1 MKTKDIFSHRHGG
14 IVLILALFLAVSFL
28 TRLALLAG
36 SHDLVTWNPAA
47 ILGIFFWGFVYD
59 LAAACYLAIPV
70 ALYLL
75 ILPDRIFASRFHRIL
90 SIGFFFIVL
99 YCLLFIAAAEW
110 FFWDE
115 FGVRFNFIA
124 VDYLIYTKEVI
135 GNIYESYPL
144 VLILSLLFVLTSLL
158 VIVIYRFGGMKAW
171 LDSRSSWKFRSAWAG
186 GVLFAALFFTV
197 ALNNRSVPEL
207 GNAYNQELA
216 KNGPYSF
223 VAAFR
228 NNELDYDQFY
238 RDENDTEAFQEVRS
252 LLKTDNSTYLSQDPR
267 NITRLIK
274 NEGEEKHYN
283 VIQITVE
290 SLSAEFLGVFGNEHN
305 LTPNLDALSK
315 QSVFFTNCFAT
326 GTRTVR
332 GMEALTLS
340 VPPTPGRSIVKRP
353 NNENLFSLG
362 SIFRSRGY
370 DTAFIYSGFGY
381 FDNMNHFFANNGYR
395 VVDRATVPKEAITF
409 ANIWGACDEDLYN
422 WVLDEADHSYAKGKP
437 FFYFVMTTSNHRP
450 FTYPDG
456 KIDIPSHSGR
466 NGGVKYTD
474 FAIGELLRKARQKP
488 WFSNTIFVIV
498 ADHCAG
504 SAGKMDLPVRKYRI
518 PLIIYGPNLV
528 RPQKVDKLCS
538 QIDFAPTLL
547 GMLNWSYESQFYGKD
562 VFRMKPES
570 EYALIGTYQKLGY
583 MKQNLLT
590 VLKPIRAVAT
600 YKFDLSNETQT
611 PTAENS
617 DFLKQAIAYYQTA
630 SDRFNHH

>member
-1 MKTKDIFSHRHGG
+1 MKIKNIFSHRHGG
-14 IVLILALFLAVSFL
+14 TVLILVMFLTVSFL
-28 TRLALLAG
+28 TRLLLLAK
-36 SHDLVTWNPAA
+36 SYDLVSWNPAA
-47 ILGIFFWGFVYD
+47 ILGVFLWGFVYD

-70 ALYLL
+70 VLYLM

-90 SIGFFFIVL
+90 SILFFFIVL
-99 YCLLFIAAAEW
+99 YCLLFVAAAEW

-124 VDYLIYTKEVI
+124 VDYLIYTKEVV

-144 VLILSLLFVLTSLL
+144 VFILSLLFVLTSLL
-158 VIVIYRFGGMKAW
+158 LIVVYRVGRMKLW
-171 LDSRSSWKFRSAWAG
+171 FDSKSSWKIRTTWGG
-186 GVLFAALFFTV
+186 GVLLVALFLTLVLDNRTV
-197 ALNNRSVPEL
+197 PGF
-207 GNAYNQELA
+207 GNSYNQELA
-216 KNGPYSF
+216 KDGPYSF

-238 RDENDTEAFQEVRS
+238 RVRKNLDAFQEIRN
-252 LLKTDNSTYLSQDPR
+252 LLKTDNSTYVSKDPYD
-267 NITRLIK
+267 ITRLIK
-274 NEGEEKHYN
+274 NEGAEKHYN
-283 VIQITVE
+283 IIQITVE
-290 SLSAEFLGVFGNEHN
+290 SLSAEYLGSFGNKQN

-315 QSVFFTNCFAT
+315 ESAFFTNCFAT

-332 GMEALTLS
+332 GMEALALS

-353 NNENLFSLG
+353 DNENLFSLG

-395 VVDRATVPKEAITF
+395 VIDRSTVPKEAISF

-422 WVLDEADHSYAKGKP
+422 WVMDEADRSYAKGKP
-437 FFYFVMTTSNHRP
+437 FLYFVMTTSNHRP

-474 FAIGELLRKARQKP
+474 YAIGELIRKAKEKP
-488 WFSNTIFVIV
+488 WFANTIFVIV

-504 SAGKMDLPVRKYRI
+504 SAGKMDLPVKKYRI
-518 PLIIYGPNLV
+518 PLIIYNPELL
-528 RPQKVDKLCS
+528 RPQRVDKLCS

-547 GMLNWSYESQFYGKD
+547 GLLNWSYESQFYGKD
-562 VFRMKPES
+562 VLRMKPDDER
-570 EYALIGTYQKLGY
+570 ALIGTYQKLGY
-583 MKQNLLT
+583 MKQDLLT
-590 VLKPIRAVAT
+590 VLKPIRDVAT
-600 YKFDLSNETQT
+600 YRFDLSNGIQI
-611 PTAENS
+611 PAAEDS
-617 DFLKQAIAYYQTA
+617 DFVKQAIDYYQTA
-630 SDRFNHH
+630 TYRFNHH